1 MPDATGRPPAVVVIA
16 RHGARLDA
24 SDKQWHLTSPTP
36 YDPPLTY
43 GGWTQSR
50 ALGARIAS
58 VLHAREKSLAQ
69 GTANTNGAEASHD
82 GVGGESE
89 SSKHGRT
96 KRRKHKVVI
105 HTSPFLRCVQT
116 SIAIS
121 AGMAQ
126 QHGSHQPHPQPARS
140 PHLHPQLSRSG
151 PPVSPLL
158 SATPEPNTE
167 PSVRATKQTKSH
179 KQRKFRKP
187 TIRVDAVLG
196 EWLSPDYFE
205 MITPPPNSVKMVAS
219 AKAELL
225 RPRDYSQLL
234 SEARASRGTYGFPGG
249 WGGLTVGTGSVPGD
263 ETFPSIP
270 NSGQTPTGQ
279 DWPSSAD
286 NTNGGKSS
294 PTQPKYTGYQ
304 SPPLTYAVSPSEP
317 IPAGL
322 VTHARDA
329 CAEVDYQW
337 DSMREPQNWGD
348 GGEYGEEWAAM
359 HKRFRKGLDHLL
371 SWYRDHDSPQSE
383 SRSACKNG
391 SGEPGASQRG
401 GGLEDDNT
409 DIVVILVT
417 HGAGCNALI
426 GALTNQ
432 PVLLDVGMASLT
444 IAFRK
449 DIVNP
454 PSPAEQMKPVSPIAR
469 SHGFFQD
476 YDVKLIASTEHL
488 RARSNSLVM
497 SQIQSGSPTLSSY
510 SPKFRNRH
518 GTSGDSPVDSS
529 FSIGES
535 AIRSALPVGN
545 GGARRNTTT
554 FIPRIPSRAY
564 SSSPGPRS
572 GAGSSL
578 GGLWSRPS
586 ISSETTDEE
595 SSDGGI
601 LLNFEDSKDLVRDGK
616 EMKHEEEKRGR
627 VDGAV
632 GRHRT
637 QPGLWEAGPP
647 VMPGEERDRDRR
659 RRWTT
664 NES

>member
-1 MPDATGRPPAVVVIA
+1 
-16 RHGARLDA
+16 
-24 SDKQWHLTSPTP
+24 
-36 YDPPLTY
+36 
-43 GGWTQSR
+43 
-50 ALGARIAS
+50 
-58 VLHAREKSLAQ
+58 VLQAREKSLAQ
-69 GTANTNGAEASHD
+69 GTANTNGAEVSQD
-82 GVGGESE
+82 GVGGEPE
-89 SSKHGRT
+89 SSKHDRT
-96 KRRKHKVVI
+96 KRRKHKVII

-121 AGMAQ
+121 AGMTK
-126 QHGSHQPHPQPARS
+126 QHSNHQPHTQPTKS
-140 PHLHPQLSRSG
+140 PHLHSQLSRVG

-158 SATPEPNTE
+158 SAIPEPNTE
-167 PSVRATKQTKSH
+167 PPFRTSKQTKSH

-205 MITPPPNSVKMVAS
+205 MITPPPSSVKMVAA

-225 RPRDYSQLL
+225 RPGDYSQLPT
-234 SEARASRGTYGFPGG
+234 ETRASRGIHGFPGG
-249 WGGLTVGTGSVPGD
+249 WGGLTAGTGSVPGD
-263 ETFPSIP
+263 ETLPLISNFEQAPR
-270 NSGQTPTGQ
+270 GQ
-279 DWPSSAD
+279 DRPSGVDSV
-286 NTNGGKSS
+286 NGGKSS
-294 PTQPKYTGYQ
+294 PKQSSTQPNYTGYQ
-304 SPPLTYAVSPSEP
+304 PPTLTYAVSPSDP
-317 IPAGL
+317 IPAGF

-348 GGEYGEEWAAM
+348 GGEYGEEWASM

-371 SWYRDHDSPQSE
+371 SWYRDRDSLQCE
-383 SRSACKNG
+383 SRSACK
-391 SGEPGASQRG
+391 SRSSEPITTQRG
-401 GGLEDDNT
+401 DGLEDDNT

-444 IAFRK
+444 MAFRK
-449 DIVNP
+449 DIANP
-454 PSPAEQMKPVSPIAR
+454 PPPAERMTPVPSIAR
-469 SHGFFQD
+469 SHSFSQD

-488 RARSNSLVM
+488 RAHSNSLVVP
-497 SQIQSGSPTLSSY
+497 QIQAGSPTLSSY

-518 GTSGDSPVDSS
+518 GTGGDSPVEGG

-535 AIRSALPVGN
+535 AARSAPPIGN
-545 GGARRNTTT
+545 GGVRRIATNFT
-554 FIPRIPSRAY
+554 PRIPSRAY

-572 GAGSSL
+572 GTSSSL

-586 ISSETTDEE
+586 ISSETTEEE
-595 SSDGGI
+595 SSEGI

-616 EMKHEEEKRGR
+616 EIKDEEEKRGR

-632 GRHRT
+632 GRYKT

-659 RRWTT
+659 RRWTM